1 MEIGTIYSETEGLAT
16 AMPPTA
22 EVTETA
28 GVKTPCIILSIRQAV
43 RVYQKAYRQQ
53 ESEQYRAS
61 STMHVQSMKRKF
73 RGQVSLTHK
82 RSGQRARR
90 GGSRFAVTY
99 FSPG

>member
-61 STMHVQSMKRKF
+61 STMHVQSMKRK
-73 RGQVSLTHK
+73 L
-82 RSGQRARR
+82 
-90 GGSRFAVTY
+90 
-99 FSPG
+99 